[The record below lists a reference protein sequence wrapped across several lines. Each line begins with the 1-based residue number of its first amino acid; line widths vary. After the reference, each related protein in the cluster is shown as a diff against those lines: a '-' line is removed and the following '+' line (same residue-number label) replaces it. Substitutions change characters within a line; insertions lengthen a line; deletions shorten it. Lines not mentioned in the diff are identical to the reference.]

1 MVESAFA
8 NYPYNIDVQIEMA
21 NLKIRRN
28 QLDEAADI
36 ITPIVKVNPHNL
48 RAVNMLAR
56 ILMKKICGSKP
67 LRFSEKP
74 TS

>member
-21 NLKIRRN
+21 NLNIRRN
-28 QLDEAADI
+28 QLDEDCRYYHSDSQS
-36 ITPIVKVNPHNL
+36 KPHNL

-56 ILMKKICGSKP
+56 ILMKNMGEASH
-67 LRFSEKP
+67 FG
-74 TS
+74 